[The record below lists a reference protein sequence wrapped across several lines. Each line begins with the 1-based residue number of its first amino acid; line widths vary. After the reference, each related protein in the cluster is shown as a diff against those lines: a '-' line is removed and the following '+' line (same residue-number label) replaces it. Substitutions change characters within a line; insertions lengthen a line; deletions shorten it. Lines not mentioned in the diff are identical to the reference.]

1 MSDKPPV
8 NMHATGLVV
17 AGAGVIVSGASG
29 SGKSSLAF
37 ELLERARATGR
48 FSCLVADDQIL
59 LSGHAGGLVM
69 LAPAPIAGLAEM
81 RGFGVARIDH
91 EPSAVVDLMV
101 ELMPAGEAPRHRRD
115 KLRTL
120 EGVEIPCLELAERE
134 SAGGA
139 RAILAWID
147 NRDSL

>member
-1 MSDKPPV
+1 MSEKPPV

-37 ELLERARATGR
+37 ELLERGRMSGR
-48 FSCLVADDQIL
+48 FCCLVADDQIF
-59 LSGHAGGLVM
+59 LSGYTGGLVM

-81 RGFGVARIDH
+81 RGYGVARIDH
-91 EPSAVVDLMV
+91 EPCAVVDLMV
-101 ELMPAGEAPRHRRD
+101 ELVPASEAPRYRRD
-115 KLRTL
+115 KVRTL
-120 EGVEIPCLELAERE
+120 EGVAIPCLELAERE

-147 NRDSL
+147 NRDSR